1 MPLPATRQ
9 ARPSV
14 PPATPAGGPAPVR
27 GRSNIVTSKSET
39 ASSAPAAASRGA
51 PSAASPDETAA
62 GAGAAGSSS
71 RSSGKVERTPRAE
84 AQLADAGAAGQ
95 PAGGQDR
102 DAGASVSGAA
112 IPGGATA
119 AAPGADRVIHS
130 GLELA
135 FRVNP
140 PDAFVLLDGA
150 VIGRA
155 QEWSGQKGG
164 RSFTLPGTGSHVV
177 KIKRQGMKDYRI
189 TVEASDARGITP
201 VMVNLQPLPAAQI
214 DTSDLQTVRVR
225 EAIAL
230 RVQPDVNAVVLVDG
244 VAAGPVKKFAGRFGH
259 GDEWLSLPPGTHRV
273 TLVAPGYGRRDL
285 AVEIT
290 PGAEKERQ
298 KIDIQLSPAAGSQ

>member
-1 MPLPATRQ
+1 
-9 ARPSV
+9 V
-14 PPATPAGGPAPVR
+14 
-27 GRSNIVTSKSET
+27 
-39 ASSAPAAASRGA
+39 
-51 PSAASPDETAA
+51 
-62 GAGAAGSSS
+62 
-71 RSSGKVERTPRAE
+71 
-84 AQLADAGAAGQ
+84 ADAGAGQ

-102 DAGASVSGAA
+102 DAAPSVSGAS
-112 IPGGATA
+112 ISGGAA
-119 AAPGADRVIHS
+119 VAPGADRVIHS

-150 VIGRA
+150 VIGKA

-201 VMVNLQPLPAAQI
+201 VTVNLQPLPAAQVE
-214 DTSDLQTVRVR
+214 TSDLQTVRVR

-244 VAAGPVKKFAGRFGH
+244 TPAGPVKNFAGRFGH

-290 PGAEKERQ
+290 PGAEKARQ
-298 KIDIQLSPAAGSQ
+298 KIDVQLSPATGSQ

>member
-1 MPLPATRQ
+1 
-9 ARPSV
+9 
-14 PPATPAGGPAPVR
+14 VR
-27 GRSNIVTSKSET
+27 CGITV
-39 ASSAPAAASRGA
+39 ASSAANRHSNIPITVAIAI
-51 PSAASPDETAA
+51 
-62 GAGAAGSSS
+62 
-71 RSSGKVERTPRAE
+71 SG
-84 AQLADAGAAGQ
+84 
-95 PAGGQDR
+95 
-102 DAGASVSGAA
+102 
-112 IPGGATA
+112 TA
-119 AAPGADRVIHS
+119 AAPSADRVIHS

-150 VIGRA
+150 VIGKA

-177 KIKRQGMKDYRI
+177 KIKRQGIKDYRI

-244 VAAGPVKKFAGRFGH
+244 TPAGPVKKFAGRFGH

-290 PGAEKERQ
+290 PGAEKARQ
-298 KIDIQLSPAAGSQ
+298 KIDVQLSPAAGSQ